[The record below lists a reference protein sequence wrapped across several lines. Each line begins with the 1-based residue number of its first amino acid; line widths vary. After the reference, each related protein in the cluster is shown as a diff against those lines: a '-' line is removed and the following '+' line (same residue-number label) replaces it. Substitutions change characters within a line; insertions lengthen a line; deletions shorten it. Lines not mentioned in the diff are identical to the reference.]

1 MQGKYM
7 FDTRESIEERHRR
20 LSEDQLWSKIRLA
33 ARTNPALQAELDR
46 VIMFYYLS
54 KDDGKSKNEN

>member
-46 VIMFYYLS
+46 VIMFYHLS
-54 KDDGKSKNEN
+54 EQNGKR